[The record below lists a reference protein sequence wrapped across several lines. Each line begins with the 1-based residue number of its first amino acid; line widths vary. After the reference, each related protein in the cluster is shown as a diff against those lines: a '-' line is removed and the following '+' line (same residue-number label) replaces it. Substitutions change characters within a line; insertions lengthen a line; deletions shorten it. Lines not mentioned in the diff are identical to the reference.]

1 MPPRDSD
8 RPSSPLPKRLQS
20 PLPPSPH
27 RTTSQLSAVSVETS
41 NHESSPRRP
50 TRPDLPPSAA
60 AEGSSSPAL
69 SVSSPVEVPI
79 TPSRARTGTSTPSS
93 SRRTSL
99 FESGLNGSTSGSG
112 SPAIRGGV
120 LSAALAGK
128 SAGGGSGLRTPGGA
142 SVDEGSSGS
151 SRKGKERMVLADEA
165 EVEDLD
171 VAGELV
177 QTGEDAR
184 KGLRELFRRSMAGES
199 NLRTSQRHGDSQQG
213 MIDTR
218 RAQAVYAHAS
228 LRRHSVAGNTF
239 RLAKDNS
246 DSTVADIYRSAIQC
260 ATLLRSHE
268 CGQAGLHIVSHGVTV
283 ELLRLEDMTTHPRT
297 TSRISWGSPRPL
309 SQSLLRKTTV

>member
-1 MPPRDSD
+1 
-8 RPSSPLPKRLQS
+8 
-20 PLPPSPH
+20 
-27 RTTSQLSAVSVETS
+27 
-41 NHESSPRRP
+41 
-50 TRPDLPPSAA
+50 
-60 AEGSSSPAL
+60 
-69 SVSSPVEVPI
+69 
-79 TPSRARTGTSTPSS
+79 
-93 SRRTSL
+93 
-99 FESGLNGSTSGSG
+99 
-112 SPAIRGGV
+112 
-120 LSAALAGK
+120 
-128 SAGGGSGLRTPGGA
+128 
-142 SVDEGSSGS
+142 
-151 SRKGKERMVLADEA
+151 VLADEA